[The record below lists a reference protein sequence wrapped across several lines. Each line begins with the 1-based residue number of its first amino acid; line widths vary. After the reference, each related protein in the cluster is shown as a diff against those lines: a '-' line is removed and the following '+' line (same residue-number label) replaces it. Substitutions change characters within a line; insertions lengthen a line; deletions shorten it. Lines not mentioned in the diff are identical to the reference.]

1 MADEKA
7 KIVTDATGPS
17 SGPAPAQPEVDAQVS
32 KQEQSAPE
40 APTPDKAEAPAQ
52 EAPAH
57 ATPTQARRVHTY
69 YIAGIKQP
77 EIARREGIHSSKVSV
92 AIHRGLRNMRRC
104 YDVLFQTE

>member
-1 MADEKA
+1 MNQIEIFNSPEFGSIRTLEQNGK
-7 KIVTDATGPS
+7 VLFCGTDVATALG
-17 SGPAPAQPEVDAQVS
+17 
-32 KQEQSAPE
+32 
-40 APTPDKAEAPAQ
+40 
-52 EAPAH
+52 
-57 ATPTQARRVHTY
+57 Y